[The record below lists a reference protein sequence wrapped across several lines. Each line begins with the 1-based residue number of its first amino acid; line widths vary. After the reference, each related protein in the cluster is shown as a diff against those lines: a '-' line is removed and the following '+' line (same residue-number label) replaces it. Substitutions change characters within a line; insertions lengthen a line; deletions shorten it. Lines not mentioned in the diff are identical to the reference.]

1 MSTRQS
7 RRRSVGKLRDASISD
22 PLQRLTSVQVGR
34 NVHEVDVL
42 AIRVPTQ
49 VRSEL
54 NGSRS
59 SEFNA
64 VSDFVSG
71 NTAGLD
77 HAPDIDG
84 ACSAPDGSLPIYFN
98 TSLPTRH

>member
-7 RRRSVGKLRDASISD
+7 RRRSVGKLPDASISD
-22 PLQRLTSVQVGR
+22 PLQRLTSVQIGSIR
-34 NVHEVDVL
+34 EVDLL
-42 AIRVPTQ
+42 AILGPAQ

-54 NGSRS
+54 NDSRS
-59 SEFNA
+59 SAFANA
-64 VSDFVSG
+64 SDFVSG

-84 ACSAPDGSLPIYFN
+84 ASSAPDGSLPIYFN